1 MKNSNGD
8 DVYTIVKLKNRVVQ
22 HKANMSDD
30 YITLKNM
37 YVSYK
42 SEEKLHDWIGGKAK
56 TYMSKSETSGRIAI
70 SISRLDKDDNKN
82 ET

>member
-42 SEEKLHDWIGGKAK
+42 SEEKLHDWIAEKQKNIYVKIGDKWKDCDFQYPGW
-56 TYMSKSETSGRIAI
+56 I
-70 SISRLDKDDNKN
+70 KDDNKK
-82 ET
+82 